1 VTRVIDPGARVAGW
15 VGLGMAVT
23 IAVSFLLVI
32 PIEAVYWYLAL
43 PAGLLIGYYANQRS
57 GRGGGPFV
65 RQLAN
70 ALWAGLLT
78 AVVYAVLLLGVKA
91 LFFVAD
97 DGYRDASAGGRLS
110 CVQGG
115 DCVYQRYLAEG
126 RGEQLRAVGVTDP
139 ASFSRFYWDQQ
150 ISTAGLLFA
159 LTLAGAA
166 GGGLVFAATNRRR
179 DSSQGVTGAEAAEG
193 AGR

>member
-1 VTRVIDPGARVAGW
+1 MTRVVDQGARVAGW
-15 VGLGMAVT
+15 VGIGMAVT
-23 IAVSFLLVI
+23 IAISFLLVI

-57 GRGGGPFV
+57 GRAGGPFV
-65 RQLAN
+65 RELAN

-78 AVVYAVLLLGVKA
+78 AIVYALLLLAVKA

-110 CVQGG
+110 CAQGG

-126 RGEQLRAVGVTDP
+126 RGDQLRRVGVTDA

-166 GGGLVFAATNRRR
+166 GGGVVFAATNRRR
-179 DSSQGVTGAEAAEG
+179 DSGHGVSGAEAAEG